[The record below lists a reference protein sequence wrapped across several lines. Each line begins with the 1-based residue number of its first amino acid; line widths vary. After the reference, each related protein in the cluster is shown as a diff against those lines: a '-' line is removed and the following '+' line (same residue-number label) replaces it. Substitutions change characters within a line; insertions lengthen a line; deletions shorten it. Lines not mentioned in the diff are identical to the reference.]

1 MTIGSPLAR
10 ASALACL
17 VSISIANAQDSHKTD
32 ESGTVMHVTTWHD
45 IPARELVI
53 NIVDLPDVK
62 VARVQQR
69 SRDNRA
75 IHQWAGF
82 DTPHGWLRIQYF
94 ADPGYTLGEHAGEAT
109 RDGTRAK
116 RWAKHYWAA
125 GAEPFDYEEERKIY
139 AFGERGG
146 WAYMTRGRHASRRC
160 ILAAVAFLSD
170 GSKGSSATFEVY
182 DTGVIFRDCSGK
194 RTLDETAEWLGSLKI
209 VSPDY
214 TPPTVRLATG
224 ATADDRLHTMNAVRL
239 VNSALP
245 ADWQLRVD
253 DTPAIRDGKLNPGFI
268 EVAFD
273 RRERWPSG
281 VSTADRVGVALTRFT
296 GSGEITAAGIL
307 IDPTLVRGERARMG
321 VLLHELLHTLGRGH
335 VDPRAFP
342 DTLMHAYG
350 LRSADWIH
358 MHPLDDAALYAVYD
372 RLRPGESGDLGLN
385 DLGPWNEVSTHVM
398 GRYGQPGS
406 RVLFGAAWRHGQ
418 PRPWAILP
426 DPSPPMRTRP
436 SGSASWSGRLLGL
449 TPRAEAV
456 SGAMDMSLRL
466 STLRGSL
473 DFTDMEKWAPHAVPG
488 ALGTGSRWGD
498 GDLRYGIAVAQ
509 GRFITETGGDEGQI
523 TGVFSGPRH
532 ERVGGTLRRDDLA
545 AGFGGKR

>member
-1 MTIGSPLAR
+1 MKFRSPLSPVSAL
-10 ASALACL
+10 ALACL
-17 VSISIANAQDSHKTD
+17 FLASCGGGGGGG
-32 ESGTVMHVTTWHD
+32 SGTGTGTGGSASPR
-45 IPARELVI
+45 IPPAVEQPPTADGGAQLPGSEPDPTGFANNEPASLSSNGRRTAA
-53 NIVDLPDVK
+53 IVGGVNLD
-62 VARVQQR
+62 
-69 SRDNRA
+69 RA
-75 IHQWAGF
+75 LDEF
-82 DTPHGWLRIQYF
+82 SPTPNTR
-94 ADPGYTLGEHAGEAT
+94 HAGADIHHLRL
-109 RDGTRAK
+109 RDAVS
-116 RWAKHYWAA
+116 
-125 GAEPFDYEEERKIY
+125 GAEIARYLRADAATKS
-139 AFGERGG
+139 GN
-146 WAYMTRGRHASRRC
+146 HVRRW
-160 ILAAVAFLSD
+160 
-170 GSKGSSATFEVY
+170 GS
-182 DTGVIFRDCSGK
+182 
-194 RTLDETAEWLGSLKI
+194 
-209 VSPDY
+209 

-273 RRERWPSG
+273 PRERWPSG

-307 IDPTLVRGERARMG
+307 IDPALVRGERARIG

-350 LRSADWIH
+350 IRSSDWIH
-358 MHPLDDAALYAVYD
+358 MHPLDEAALYAVYD

-473 DFTDMEKWAPHAVPG
+473 DFTDLEKWAPHAVPG

-498 GDLRYGIAVAQ
+498 GNLHYGIAVAQ
-509 GRFITETGGDEGQI
+509 GQFITETGGDEGQI

-545 AGFGGKR
+545 AGFGGTR